1 LDGDGQFHVG
11 SRADFIGA
19 DCIGCVGA
27 KVSMI
32 GPYEGPQSNSVP
44 TEASKADDGDLAIE
58 LFAKWVLLYGG
69 LIAIFYGWCWIQL
82 LAWYIY
88 TYDVIQTVDTIVLP
102 MFLPVLAFFAA
113 KVLWWVV
120 MTPIQK
126 IREAGPGVSRSIEMQ
141 VAEAKQRLQGAL

>member
-1 LDGDGQFHVG
+1 
-11 SRADFIGA
+11 
-19 DCIGCVGA
+19 
-27 KVSMI
+27 MI
-32 GPYEGPQSNSVP
+32 GPYEIPQAGNSSAP
-44 TEASKADDGDLAIE
+44 TQDAHAPDEAIDLF
-58 LFAKWVLLYGG
+58 LKWVLLYGG

-141 VAEAKQRLQGAL
+141 VAEAKQRLQGVV